1 MNCIK
6 NLAFFLISI
15 NSLLFS
21 QEPLVKSDS
30 LGELLKLSKSYRD
43 SVDILAQMVE
53 HHMYNDS
60 RESIALANLILSI
73 SKNNNYGNGLSDGH
87 FLKANAYGALQIM
100 DSAML
105 NYQEAIRFSKL
116 FGSNRNLASAMANI
130 SVIEGQNGNYVKA
143 IKLMDTVAKMNLV
156 EKDYLNY
163 GVTLNNRAYHFYEQ
177 GDYVNAMKGFK
188 AALNILD
195 TIPRDIFRQGDVYRN
210 IAKLNYQE
218 KDFEDALSYLNK
230 ANDIYEKVDDY
241 LFQSYVWSDIGNVYL
256 ELKRYDNAIE
266 SYKKGLTIC
275 EDYGFK
281 ESRSLSLGNL
291 AIALREQGKL
301 EEALNSFHESTK
313 NTEHD
318 ESMANRIVH
327 EYHVGYTHAL
337 LKNKDSALFHLNRAI
352 SWSDSLG
359 QANELKNALEFRS
372 KSYALWGMETN
383 ALEDLLK
390 MNFIK
395 DSIFNTKKSKQIE
408 QLQTLYETEKK
419 EAEIALQKEEI
430 NTLNE
435 KAKVDTLTKGLYAGG
450 MFTFVTVSGLLFFGF
465 RQRIKK
471 NRIAREKQEAIFQ
484 QEIEHKQKELASQTL
499 HLVQKN
505 TFIQELMENL
515 EKIKNSPEKF
525 KMEFR
530 RIVMLLKKEN
540 ASDKDWEVFKSYFA
554 DVHNDFDQ
562 KLKTIYTDISEK
574 EIRLAAFLRM
584 NLTTKEIA
592 ATLNVLPDSIL
603 KSKYRLKK
611 KLGLD
616 KDTDLNQFLNTL

>member
-1 MNCIK
+1 MKCTK
-6 NLAFFLISI
+6 KLLFFLI
-15 NSLLFS
+15 LLSS
-21 QEPLVKSDS
+21 QVFPQHPSVKLDS
-30 LGELLKLSKSYRD
+30 LGELLSLSKNYKD

-53 HHMYNDS
+53 YQMYNDS

-73 SKNNNYGNGLSDGH
+73 SKNNNYGIGLSDGH

-105 NYQEAIRFSKL
+105 NYQQAIRYSKD
-116 FGSNRNLASAMANI
+116 FGSDRNLASAMANI
-130 SVIEGQNGNYVKA
+130 SVIEGQNGNYLKA
-143 IKLMDTVAKMNLV
+143 IMLMDTVAKMNLA

-177 GDYVNAMKGFK
+177 GDYVNAMIGFK
-188 AALNILD
+188 AALNVLD

-218 KDFEDALSYLNK
+218 KDFEDALSYLHK

-256 ELKRYDNAIE
+256 ALKQYDNAIE

-291 AIALREQGKL
+291 AIALRDQGKL
-301 EEALNSFHESTK
+301 EEALNNFYKSTE

-337 LKNKDSALFHLNRAI
+337 LNNKDSALFYLNRAI

-372 KSYALWGMETN
+372 KSYALWGMEKN

-390 MNFIK
+390 MNVLK
-395 DSIFNTKKSKQIE
+395 DSIFNTRKSLQIE
-408 QLQTLYETEKK
+408 QLQTIYETEKK
-419 EAEIALQKEEI
+419 EAAIALQQEEI

-435 KAKVDTLTKGLYAGG
+435 KAKVDQLTKGLYAGG

-465 RQRIKK
+465 RQRMKK
-471 NRIAREKQEAIFQ
+471 NRIAREKQEAIYQ

-515 EKIKNSPEKF
+515 ENIKNSPEKF
-525 KMEFR
+525 KVEFR

-562 KLKTIYTDISEK
+562 KLKTIYPDISEK

-611 KLGLD
+611 KLGLE
-616 KDTDLNQFLNTL
+616 KETDLNQFLNAL